1 TGCCRVFSLSGIT
14 LMQKVTTAASYG
26 VSVVAITGALL
37 DRFTQAQWNKAAMLV
52 GMVLGVATFF
62 LNWYYRRRTLRQ
74 LRDMGWDETRASKIN
89 RYLGK

>member
-1 TGCCRVFSLSGIT
+1 
-14 LMQKVTTAASYG
+14 MQKVTTAASYG

-74 LRDMGWDETRASKIN
+74 LRDMGWDE
-89 RYLGK
+89 